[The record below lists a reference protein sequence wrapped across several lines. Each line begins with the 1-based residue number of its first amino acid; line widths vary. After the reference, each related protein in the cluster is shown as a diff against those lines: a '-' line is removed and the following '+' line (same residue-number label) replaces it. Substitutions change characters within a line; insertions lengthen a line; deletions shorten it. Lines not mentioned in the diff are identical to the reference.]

1 MVRDFTMANPEYQ
14 NLKTCMIMYRLM
26 PETYRRLVV
35 ANSITKKYGSVDVLC
50 IRGDGQPKFEQ
61 QNGMN
66 FYRLPVYYN
75 KKDSIIKQLLK
86 YNLFGFFCFIKL
98 AFLSIR
104 GRYDVIHVH
113 NPPDFLIFAAIPYKL
128 LFGTKIVLDLHD
140 MLPEA
145 FCSNLNVE
153 EDHIFVKV
161 AKMLERIA
169 IRFSD
174 SVICTNTYDKEIVL
188 SRNRVEDEKVF
199 VVMNTPDLNLFEVL
213 DERKEHLG
221 LGDQFVLLFEGT
233 VWKRRGIQ
241 TVIDAVKLVQ
251 SDIPIKF
258 LVVGDGPDLGF
269 LKEYSKKCQVDGSVH
284 FTGWVDLPTLSRY
297 ISVSDL
303 CIIPFLD
310 TNVNRRGV
318 PNKLFEYIVHDKP
331 VLSSRLKGIS
341 RTFNEDEVI
350 FFEPGNAED
359 LANKLRWCYEHR
371 NELLCINQKAKD
383 RYFAEY
389 TWDRMEKELYR
400 SYDSIAQSV
409 THS

>member
-1 MVRDFTMANPEYQ
+1 
-14 NLKTCMIMYRLM
+14 MIMYRIM
-26 PETYRRLVV
+26 PQDYRRVVV
-35 ANSITKKYGSVDVLC
+35 ANSIAKKYGGVDVLC
-50 IRGDGQPKFEQ
+50 LRADGQKKVES

-66 FYRLPVYYN
+66 FHRLIIS
-75 KKDSIIKQLLK
+75 KKDDTYFVKFIR
-86 YNLFGFFCFIKL
+86 YNLFLFLCFIKI
-98 AFLSIR
+98 APLSWNR
-104 GRYDVIHVH
+104 KYDVMHIH
-113 NPPDFLIFAAIPYKL
+113 NPPDFLVFAAIPYKL

-145 FCSNLNVE
+145 LCSNLNVK
-153 EDHIFVKV
+153 EDHIIVRI
-161 AKMLERIA
+161 AKLLERIA
-169 IRFSD
+169 IYFSD
-174 SVICTNTYDKEIVL
+174 SVICTNTYDKEIIL
-188 SRNRVEDEKVF
+188 SRNRVNAEKIF
-199 VVMNTPDLNLFEVL
+199 IVMNTPDLNLFEVF
-213 DERKEHLG
+213 DENKEQLG

-233 VWKRRGIQ
+233 IWKRRGIQ

-251 SDIPIKF
+251 NDIPIKF
-258 LVVGDGPDLGF
+258 VVVGDGPDLDF
-269 LKEYSKKCQVDGSVH
+269 LIAYSKERKLDNSVL
-284 FTGWVDLPTLSRY
+284 FTGWVDLETLSRY

-341 RTFNEDEVI
+341 LTFNEDEVI

-359 LANKLRWCYEHR
+359 LANKLLWCYEHR
-371 NELLCINQKAKD
+371 DVLVSITQRAKD

-400 SYDSIAQSV
+400 SYDSNIQSV
-409 THS
+409 VRS

>member
-1 MVRDFTMANPEYQ
+1 MVRDFTMANQRKED
-14 NLKTCMIMYRLM
+14 LKTCMIMYRLM
-26 PETYRRLVV
+26 PETYRRFVV
-35 ANSITKKYGSVDVLC
+35 ANSIAKNYGNVDVLC
-50 IRGDGQPKFEQ
+50 IRGEGQKECER

-66 FYRLPVYYN
+66 IYRLPIYYN
-75 KKDSIIKQLLK
+75 KSDSVIKQLLK
-86 YNLFGFFCFIKL
+86 YILFDFLCFIKL
-98 AFLSIR
+98 AVLSIK
-104 GRYDVIHVH
+104 GRYDVIHIH
-113 NPPDFLIFAAIPYKL
+113 NPPDFLIFAAMPYKL

-153 EDHIFVKV
+153 EDHICVKV

-174 SVICTNTYDKEIVL
+174 SVICTNTYDKEIIL
-188 SRNRVEDEKVF
+188 SRNRIEDEKVF

-213 DERKEHLG
+213 DERKEQLG
-221 LGDQFVLLFEGT
+221 LEDQFVLLFEGT

-251 SDIPIKF
+251 NDIPIKF
-258 LVVGDGPDLGF
+258 LVIGDGPDLNY
-269 LKEYSKKCQVDGSVH
+269 LKEYAKERELENSVR
-284 FTGWVDLPTLSRY
+284 FTGWVDLATLSRY

-310 TNVNRRGV
+310 TSVNRRGV

-359 LANKLRWCYEHR
+359 LASKLRWCYGHR
-371 NELLCINQKAKD
+371 GELHNIAQKAKD

-400 SYDSIAQSV
+400 SYDSITQPV
-409 THS
+409 TKS